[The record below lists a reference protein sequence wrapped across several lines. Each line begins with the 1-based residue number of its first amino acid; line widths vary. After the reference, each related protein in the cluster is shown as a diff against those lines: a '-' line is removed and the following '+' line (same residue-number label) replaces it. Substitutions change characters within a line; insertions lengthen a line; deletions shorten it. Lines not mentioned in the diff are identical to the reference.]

1 VIELRELKAKDILP
15 MVKILQKIGLKHI
28 REMLTPDK
36 IKELM
41 TAMKSEDPKPDQDQ
55 QDDQQGDQKQEEK
68 IDGRTILGFNL
79 IMEVVG
85 LVLDN
90 LPACESDIYK
100 FIGSISNLTAEQV
113 ADLPLGEFTDIIVR
127 ILKDDGFSDFFKAVS
142 KFVE

>member
-15 MVKILQKIGLKHI
+15 MVKILQKIGLKQI

-41 TAMKSEDPKPDQDQ
+41 TAMKSEDKQD
-55 QDDQQGDQKQEEK
+55 DQKQEEK

-100 FIGSISNLTAEQV
+100 FIGSVSNLTAEQV
-113 ADLPLGEFTDIIVR
+113 ADLPLGEFTDVIVR

-142 KFVE
+142 KLVD

>member
-1 VIELRELKAKDILP
+1 MIELRELKAKDIMP
-15 MVKILQKIGLKHI
+15 MVNILQKIGLKQI

-41 TAMKSEDPKPDQDQ
+41 KAMKSDPDQ
-55 QDDQQGDQKQEEK
+55 QDNQQDDQKQEEK
-68 IDGRTILGFNL
+68 IDGRTILGFNM

-85 LVLDN
+85 LILDN
-90 LPACESDIYK
+90 LPSCEKDIHK
-100 FIGSISNLTAEQV
+100 FIGSLAGMTPDQV

-142 KFVE
+142 KFLN

>member
-15 MVKILQKIGLKHI
+15 MVKILQKIGLKQI

-41 TAMKSEDPKPDQDQ
+41 TAMKSDPDQQEDQ
-55 QDDQQGDQKQEEK
+55 QDDQKQEEK

-142 KFVE
+142 KLVD

>member
-15 MVKILQKIGLKHI
+15 MVKILQKIGLKQI

-41 TAMKSEDPKPDQDQ
+41 TAMKSEPDQDQ
-55 QDDQQGDQKQEEK
+55 QEDPDQKQEEK

-100 FIGSISNLTAEQV
+100 FIGSVSNLTAEQV
-113 ADLPLGEFTDIIVR
+113 ADLPLGEFTDVIVR

>member
-1 VIELRELKAKDILP
+1 MIELRELKAKDILP
-15 MVKILQKIGLKHI
+15 MVKILQKIGLKQI
-28 REMLTPDK
+28 REMLTLDK

-41 TAMKSEDPKPDQDQ
+41 TAMKSEDQKQDDPDQQ
-55 QDDQQGDQKQEEK
+55 EDQKQEEK

-85 LVLDN
+85 LILDN

-100 FIGSISNLTAEQV
+100 FIGSVSSLTPEEV

-142 KFVE
+142 KLVD

>member
-15 MVKILQKIGLKHI
+15 MVKILQKIGLKQI

-41 TAMKSEDPKPDQDQ
+41 TAMKSEPDQQEDQ
-55 QDDQQGDQKQEEK
+55 QEDQKQEEK

>member
-1 VIELRELKAKDILP
+1 
-15 MVKILQKIGLKHI
+15 MVKILQKIGLKQI
-28 REMLTPDK
+28 REMLTLDK

-41 TAMKSEDPKPDQDQ
+41 TAMKSEDQKQDDPDQQ
-55 QDDQQGDQKQEEK
+55 EDQKQEEK

-85 LVLDN
+85 LILDN

-100 FIGSISNLTAEQV
+100 FIGSVSSLTPEEV

-142 KFVE
+142 KLVD

>member
-1 VIELRELKAKDILP
+1 MIELRELKAKDILP
-15 MVKILQKIGLKHI
+15 MVKILQKIGLKQI

-41 TAMKSEDPKPDQDQ
+41 TAMKSEPDQQEDQ
-55 QDDQQGDQKQEEK
+55 QEDQKQEEK

-100 FIGSISNLTAEQV
+100 FIGSVSSLTPEEV
-113 ADLPLGEFTDIIVR
+113 ADLPLGEFTDVIVR
-127 ILKDDGFSDFFKAVS
+127 ILKDDGFADFFKAVS

>member
-1 VIELRELKAKDILP
+1 MIELRELKAKDILP
-15 MVKILQKIGLKHI
+15 MVKILQKIGLKQI

-41 TAMKSEDPKPDQDQ
+41 TAMKSEPDQDS
-55 QDDQQGDQKQEEK
+55 DQQEDPDQKQEEK

-85 LVLDN
+85 LILDN

-100 FIGSISNLTAEQV
+100 FIGSVSNLTAEQV

-142 KFVE
+142 KLVD

>member
-1 VIELRELKAKDILP
+1 MIELRELKAKDIMP
-15 MVKILQKIGLKHI
+15 MVNILQKIGLKQI
-28 REMLTPDK
+28 RETLTPDK
-36 IKELM
+36 IKSLM
-41 TAMKSEDPKPDQDQ
+41 KAMKSEPDQQEDQ
-55 QDDQQGDQKQEEK
+55 HEDQNQEEK

-100 FIGSISNLTAEQV
+100 FIGSISNLSAEEV
-113 ADLPLGEFTDIIVR
+113 ADLPLGEFTDVIVR

-142 KFVE
+142 KFLN

>member
-1 VIELRELKAKDILP
+1 MIELRELKAKDILP
-15 MVKILQKIGLKHI
+15 MVKILQKIGLKQI

-41 TAMKSEDPKPDQDQ
+41 TAMKSDDQDQ
-55 QDDQQGDQKQEEK
+55 KQEDPDQQEDQKQEEK

-100 FIGSISNLTAEQV
+100 FIGSVSSLTPEQV

>member
-1 VIELRELKAKDILP
+1 MIELRELKAKDILP
-15 MVKILQKIGLKHI
+15 MVKILQKIGLKQI

-41 TAMKSEDPKPDQDQ
+41 TAMKSEPDQDQ
-55 QDDQQGDQKQEEK
+55 QEPDQQEDQQEEK

-100 FIGSISNLTAEQV
+100 FIGSVSNLTPEQV
-113 ADLPLGEFTDIIVR
+113 ADLPLGEFTDVIVR

>member
-1 VIELRELKAKDILP
+1 MIELRELKAKDILP
-15 MVKILQKIGLKHI
+15 MVKILQKIGLKQI

-41 TAMKSEDPKPDQDQ
+41 TAMKSEDPKPDQDP
-55 QDDQQGDQKQEEK
+55 DQQEDQKQEEK

-113 ADLPLGEFTDIIVR
+113 ADLPLGEFTDIIIR

>member
-1 VIELRELKAKDILP
+1 
-15 MVKILQKIGLKHI
+15 MVKILQKIGLKQI

-41 TAMKSEDPKPDQDQ
+41 TAMKSEDKQED
-55 QDDQQGDQKQEEK
+55 DQKQEEK

-100 FIGSISNLTAEQV
+100 FIGSVSSLTPEEV

-127 ILKDDGFSDFFKAVS
+127 ILKDDVFSDFFKAVS
-142 KFVE
+142 KLVD

>member
-1 VIELRELKAKDILP
+1 
-15 MVKILQKIGLKHI
+15 MVKILQKIGLKQI

-41 TAMKSEDPKPDQDQ
+41 TAMKSEPDQDQ
-55 QDDQQGDQKQEEK
+55 QEPDQQEDQQEEK

-100 FIGSISNLTAEQV
+100 FIGSVSNLTPEQV
-113 ADLPLGEFTDIIVR
+113 ADLPLGEFTDVIVR

>member
-1 VIELRELKAKDILP
+1 MIELRELKAKDILP
-15 MVKILQKIGLKHI
+15 MVKILQKIGLKQI

-41 TAMKSEDPKPDQDQ
+41 TAMKSDDQDQ
-55 QDDQQGDQKQEEK
+55 KQEDPDQQEDQKQEEK

-100 FIGSISNLTAEQV
+100 FIGSVSSLTPEQV

-127 ILKDDGFSDFFKAVS
+127 ILKDDGFADFFKAVS

>member
-1 VIELRELKAKDILP
+1 MIELRELKAKDILP
-15 MVKILQKIGLKHI
+15 MVKILQKIGLKQI

-41 TAMKSEDPKPDQDQ
+41 TAMKSEDKQED
-55 QDDQQGDQKQEEK
+55 DQKQEEK

-100 FIGSISNLTAEQV
+100 FIGSVSSLTPEEV

-142 KFVE
+142 KLVD

>member
-1 VIELRELKAKDILP
+1 MIELRELKAKDIMP
-15 MVKILQKIGLKHI
+15 MVNILQKIGLKQI

-41 TAMKSEDPKPDQDQ
+41 TVMKSEDPKSDDQDQ
-55 QDDQQGDQKQEEK
+55 QEPDQQEEK

-100 FIGSISNLTAEQV
+100 FIGSVSNLTAEQV
-113 ADLPLGEFTDIIVR
+113 ADLPLGEFTDVIVR

-142 KFVE
+142 KLVD